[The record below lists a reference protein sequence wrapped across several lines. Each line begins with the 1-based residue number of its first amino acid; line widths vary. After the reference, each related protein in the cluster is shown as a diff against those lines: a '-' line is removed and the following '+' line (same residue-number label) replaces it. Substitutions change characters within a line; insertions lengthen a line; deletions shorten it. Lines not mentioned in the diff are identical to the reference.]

1 MLVLFVD
8 RMKTADAPRR
18 NIRPI
23 EFHRTKYGRE
33 LLIDVIRA
41 TDIETFEAGGEPHV
55 LTFYEIFLVTRGRGT
70 LTLDGRI
77 YRVAQGGVFFT
88 SPGQP
93 RQWRARDLD
102 GWCLFFT
109 ADFVEDFFKDP
120 LFLFTLP
127 YFHREAGDLRVALEP
142 AEAAM
147 LAARLKAMR
156 REIGRLRPDSPHALR
171 AALYETLIQL
181 SRAFGEG
188 ATAAR
193 ENPTAVRLRLLIER
207 HFREH
212 HRPAEYARRLR
223 ITVGHLNHLSRRH
236 LGRPA
241 GLVIRERLALEA
253 RRQLL
258 HTDATAAEVAYALG
272 FKDPAYFARFFRRET
287 GISPTAYRGAEG
299 TVIARSPAKR
309 SATKQ
314 PRPTTT
320 RPAGR

>member
-1 MLVLFVD
+1 
-8 RMKTADAPRR
+8 
-18 NIRPI
+18 

-41 TDIETFEAGGEPHV
+41 SDIETFEAGGDPHV
-55 LTFYEIFLVTRGRGT
+55 LTFYEIFLVTRGRGA
-70 LTLDGRI
+70 LTLDGRV

-93 RQWRARDLD
+93 RQWLTRGMD

-109 ADFVEDFFKDP
+109 ADFLEDFFKDP

-127 YFHREAGDLRVALEP
+127 YFHREEGDLRLALKP
-142 AEAAM
+142 AEAAL

-156 REIGRLRPDSPHALR
+156 KEIGRLRPDSTHALR
-171 AALYETLIQL
+171 ASLYETLIQL
-181 SRAFGEG
+181 SRAFGDRAHQAPREN
-188 ATAAR
+188 ATAL
-193 ENPTAVRLRLLIER
+193 RLRRLIEH
-207 HFREH
+207 HFHEH

-223 ITVGHLNHLSRRH
+223 ITVGHLNQLSRRH

-241 GLVIRERLALEA
+241 GVVIRERLALEA
-253 RRQLL
+253 KRQLL
-258 HTDATAAEVAYALG
+258 HTAATAAEVAYALG

-287 GISPTAYRGAEG
+287 GTSPTAYRGAEG

-309 SATKQ
+309 TATKQ